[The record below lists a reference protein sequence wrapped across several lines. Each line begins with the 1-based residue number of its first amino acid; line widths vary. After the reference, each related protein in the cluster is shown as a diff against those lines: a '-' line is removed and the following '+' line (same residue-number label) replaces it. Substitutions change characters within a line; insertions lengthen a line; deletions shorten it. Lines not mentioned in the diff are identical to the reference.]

1 MVSAATKT
9 KGNGVGHPPEDT
21 KPDSS
26 KAAEGKN
33 TSGFVG
39 EDFTVDQYLDQR
51 KVIHKD
57 KGVHRLIVCPTCKGM
72 KGKKK
77 TKTLLVHN
85 ELGTWS
91 CSNCNRKGGFRDLR
105 RLLGETAPI
114 SSLGSMSFEVFV
126 PPYTPVIR
134 YVDWVANTR
143 SDEAEPAM
151 ALLNKL
157 GITDRMVRDKL
168 FIGYDTKLN
177 ALVFSYQYERSLD
190 STSYLRFMR
199 DPDDWWKVTGDP
211 KNASWF
217 AQHLFK
223 PAVDEAY
230 ICQTPLDASVL
241 IAMGEPNVLAPH
253 VNTSDVKYRSHHLA
267 LLQRCSVI
275 YIVPNPTDEGMR
287 WAMATQAQI
296 GKWRCKVIQLDDYP
310 RHLLLRKMDW
320 GSAKLKAD
328 SSLGISSRRASSW
341 ISEVDYEWDHPDHT
355 KGYPVGL
362 DPVDQLLSGWRP
374 GEVTVLS
381 GSSGVGK
388 STFASFLTLLQA
400 SEKNPSLYMTF
411 EVLPKNILRKWLS
424 MLSGAQFS
432 DLSRERYVQARKK
445 LARRPI
451 WVADHFGMVQLEDVR
466 KTIYESCSTNG
477 IRYVVIDHLGH
488 LASLGSD
495 NEIRETGHI
504 IRECKR
510 WSLDLAVHI
519 VVVAH
524 LRKPSSTTKITA
536 RPQMEDLRGSSE
548 LYQVA
553 DNVLLLD
560 RKRGET
566 KCRCR
571 VVKCRDDSGYEGVAM
586 LDFDPDS
593 LRYLP
598 GEV

>member
-1 MVSAATKT
+1 MVQRATEAEEV
-9 KGNGVGHPPEDT
+9 GVGSASTDAG
-21 KPDSS
+21 PDSS
-26 KAAEGKN
+26 EAAASQNHYGV
-33 TSGFVG
+33 VG
-39 EDFTVDQYLDQR
+39 VDYTVEQYLDQR
-51 KVIHKD
+51 KVIHRD

-91 CSNCNRKGGFRDLR
+91 CSSCNRKGGFRELR

-114 SSLGSMSFEVFV
+114 SSLGSMSFELWT
-126 PPYTPVIR
+126 PPYTPIVR

-143 SDEAEPAM
+143 ADEAQDIM
-151 ALLNKL
+151 AYLNQL
-157 GITDRMVRDKL
+157 GLTDRLVRDKL
-168 FIGYDTKLN
+168 FIGYDTKLK
-177 ALVFSYQYERSLD
+177 ALVFSYQYTRSLD
-190 STSYLRFMR
+190 SASYLRFMR

-217 AQHLFK
+217 GQHLFK

-253 VNTSDVKYRSHHLA
+253 VNTYEVKYRSHHLA
-267 LLQRCSVI
+267 LLSRCSVV

-287 WAMATQAQI
+287 WASATQAQI
-296 GKWRCKVIQLDDYP
+296 GKWRCKIIQLDDYP
-310 RHLLLRKMDW
+310 RHLMLRKLDW

-328 SSLGISSRRASSW
+328 SSMGISSRRASQW
-341 ISEVDYEWDHPDHT
+341 ISEVDYEWDHPGATRGH
-355 KGYPVGL
+355 KIGL
-362 DPVDQLLSGWRP
+362 DPMDKLLSGWRP
-374 GEVTVLS
+374 GEITVLS
-381 GSSGVGK
+381 GTSGVGK
-388 STFASFLTLLQA
+388 STFASFLSLLQA
-400 SEKNPSLYMTF
+400 SEKNPTLYLTF
-411 EVLPKNILRKWLS
+411 EVLPKNIIRKWIA
-424 MLSGAQFS
+424 MLAGSGFYE
-432 DLSRERYVQARKK
+432 LSREVYVQARKR

-451 WVADHFGMVQLEDVR
+451 WIADHFGMVQLEDVR
-466 KTIYESCSTNG
+466 KAIYESASSNG
-477 IRYVVIDHLGH
+477 TRYIVIDHLGH

-495 NEIRETGHI
+495 NEIRETGNI

-524 LRKPSSTTKITA
+524 LRKPSNQA
-536 RPQMEDLRGSSE
+536 RGKPQMEDLRGSSE

-560 RKRGET
+560 RVRGQT

-571 VVKCRDDSGYEGVAM
+571 VVKCRDDSGYEGVAH
-586 LDFDPDS
+586 LDFNPDS

-598 GEV
+598 AGD